1 MLWYNKGDEAHMEV
15 ETTLAQEIRT
25 KEGKEK
31 YDAACKRLL
40 SQKIILAWILK
51 SCVAEYQDCS
61 VKDIAEKYIE
71 GTPQPVQ

>member
-1 MLWYNKGDEAHMEV
+1 MLWYNKGDKAYMEV

-51 SCVAEYQDCS
+51 SCVSAS
-61 VKDIAEKYIE
+61 
-71 GTPQPVQ
+71 

>member
-1 MLWYNKGDEAHMEV
+1 MEV

-51 SCVAEYQDCS
+51 SCVSAS
-61 VKDIAEKYIE
+61 
-71 GTPQPVQ
+71 